1 MGTRSLR
8 KCRHCGVWFRP
19 DPRNGHHQRFCT
31 EPACRAASKRA
42 SQREWL
48 RKNPDYFRGPT
59 QVGRV
64 QTWRREHPGYW
75 KKGVRREAGGPPD
88 ALQEV
93 LIAKGF
99 DREQVSTLRNC
110 LHEEISRPLQD
121 VLSAQ
126 ESAIA
131 GLVALFSGDALQDDI
146 ARILRVCYERGR
158 CMRGVVPWMASNQE
172 DKYESTRADHA
183 RTPGSVPVQLG

>member
-31 EPACRAASKRA
+31 EPACQAASKRA
-42 SQREWL
+42 SQRKWV

-64 QTWRREHPGYW
+64 SAWRREHPGYW
-75 KKGVRREAGGPPD
+75 RKGVRQEADATPD

-93 LIAKGF
+93 LIAQGF
-99 DREQVSTLRNC
+99 DRKQVNTLRTC
-110 LHEEISRPLQD
+110 LREEISRPLQD

-126 ESAIA
+126 VFAIA
-131 GLVALFSGDALQDDI
+131 GLVTFISGDALQDDI

-158 CMRGVVPWMASNQE
+158 CVRGMVPWMSSIQE
-172 DKYESTRADHA
+172 EKYDDTRADHA
-183 RTPGSVPVQLG
+183 RAAGSAPVQLG

>member
-31 EPACRAASKRA
+31 EPACQAASKRA
-42 SQREWL
+42 SQRKWV

-64 QTWRREHPGYW
+64 AAWRREHPGYW
-75 KKGVRREAGGPPD
+75 RKGVRQEADATPD

-93 LIAKGF
+93 LIAQGF
-99 DREQVSTLRNC
+99 DRKQVNTLRTC
-110 LHEEISRPLQD
+110 LREEISRPLQD

-126 ESAIA
+126 VFAIA
-131 GLVALFSGDALQDDI
+131 GLVTFISGDALQDDI

-158 CMRGVVPWMASNQE
+158 CVRGMVPWMSSIQE
-172 DKYESTRADHA
+172 EKYDDTRADHA
-183 RTPGSVPVQLG
+183 RAAGSAPVQLG